1 MTVWFA
7 DYESRSKADIKKCGT
22 YRYVRDPSTEIL
34 FVAYAG
40 VEGPVRDAVRLV
52 DGPVAGGDT
61 VVHWGSFDRLLA
73 GQLEPD
79 LPQDVRWFDASV
91 LARMVG
97 RPGKLGLCAKS
108 LDLEDKGAGTRL
120 INKYS
125 KPGKDGTF
133 LDLWDGPIDDIL
145 DFYEYCHQDV
155 RVLRAIF
162 LKLSHLMPH
171 WREHQEWIY
180 NLVDRMNTTGVPVDA
195 ELLPVA
201 TERIDTFRE
210 RKAKWFESVTG
221 LEPTQTA
228 KVKDWISERLGYEL
242 PNMQKDTLGAVETDD
257 PAMRMIID
265 IRIGAAL
272 ASLGKLYSMEA
283 AMLDGRVHD
292 CFIDHG
298 AHTGRLTSLGVQFHN
313 FKKGAA
319 PEGYFEDLE
328 WGEPIEDMA
337 DKTSQALRG
346 FIKAAPGN
354 VLLVSDSNAIEARV
368 GAWLA
373 GEKKLLSAFREG
385 KPVYK
390 YMAMDIFQCTEKEV
404 DDFRRFIGKTTV
416 LGCQYQASANGLAHM
431 LGEYDDMGELV
442 VEIYRRTFTEIVR
455 YWGRLER
462 AAFAAVENPGELRR
476 AGVIE
481 FEMWRDYLLARLPSG
496 RCIYYPEAKILDWE
510 KPWGDVLPTITY
522 MRHYKTWRREST
534 YGGKLMENVTQGTA
548 ADVMFHGMGIAENC
562 GFNPFISVHDEV
574 GAEVEGAE
582 NDACGLDVFNEA
594 LCDLP
599 AWAEGLPIAAE
610 GYISERYR
618 K

>member
-1 MTVWFA
+1 MTLWFA

-34 FVAYAG
+34 FVTYAG

-52 DGPVAGGDT
+52 DGPVAGGD
-61 VVHWGSFDRLLA
+61 VVIHWGSFDRLLA
-73 GQLEPD
+73 EQLEPE
-79 LPQDVRWFDASV
+79 LDVKWFDASV

-108 LDLEDKGAGTRL
+108 LELENKAAGTRL

-125 KPGKDGTF
+125 KPRKDGTF

-145 DFYEYCHQDV
+145 DFYEYGCQDTA
-155 RVLRAIF
+155 VLRAIF
-162 LKLSHLMPH
+162 MRLKHLMPH

-180 NLVDRMNTTGVPVDA
+180 NLVDRMNLTGVPVDE

-201 TERIDTFRE
+201 TGYIDKHRAAE
-210 RKAKWFESVTG
+210 ARWFKSVTG
-221 LEPTQTA
+221 LKPTQRE
-228 KVKDWISERLGYEL
+228 KVRDWLEVRLDYEL
-242 PNMQKDTLGAVETDD
+242 PNMQKDTLEAVETDD
-257 PAMRMIID
+257 AITQRVIEV
-265 IRIGAAL
+265 RLGAAL
-272 ASLGKLYSMEA
+272 ASLGKLYSMDA
-283 AMLDGRVHD
+283 AMIEGRVHD

-319 PEGYFEDLE
+319 PEGYFDDLE
-328 WGEPIEDMA
+328 LGERIDDVA

-346 FIKAAPGN
+346 FIRAAPGN
-354 VLLVSDSNAIEARV
+354 VLLVSDYNAIEARV

-373 GEKKLLSAFREG
+373 GEEKLLTAFRQN

-390 YMAMDIFQCTEKEV
+390 YMAMDIFNCAEAEV
-404 DDFRRFIGKTTV
+404 DDFRRFIGKTAV
-416 LGCQYQASANGLAHM
+416 LGCQYQASANGLAPM
-431 LGEYDDMGELV
+431 LGEYEDMGELAV
-442 VEIYRRTFTEIVR
+442 KTYRSTFLEIVR
-455 YWGRLER
+455 YWRRLED
-462 AAFAAVENPGELRR
+462 AAFEAIRHPGELRR

-496 RCIYYPEAKILDWE
+496 RCIYYPGAEIRDWE

-522 MRHYKTWRREST
+522 MRHDKTWRREST
-534 YGGKLMENVTQGTA
+534 YGGKLMENVTQGTS
-548 ADVMFHGMGIAENC
+548 ADVMFHGMENAEDI
-562 GFNPFISVHDEV
+562 GFKPFISVHDEV
-574 GAEVEGAE
+574 GAEIECTVN
-582 NDACGLDVFNEA
+582 NDCELEDFNRR
-594 LCDLP
+594 LCELP
-599 AWAEGLPIAAE
+599 SWAKGLPIAAK
-610 GYISERYR
+610 GYVGERYR